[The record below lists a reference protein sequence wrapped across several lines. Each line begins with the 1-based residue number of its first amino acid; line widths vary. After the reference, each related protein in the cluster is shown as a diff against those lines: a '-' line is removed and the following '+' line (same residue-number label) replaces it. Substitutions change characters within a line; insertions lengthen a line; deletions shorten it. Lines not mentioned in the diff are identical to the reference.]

1 MVKSLIVIAALVM
14 ALGSAGFVL
23 SPEQAI
29 GFTVFTKVSVQAVDT
44 AAQSLTFRTT
54 DGQTWTLNAA
64 SPDLL
69 KDLHTGDICSLELDS
84 DDRVVKIVKAGTS

>member
-1 MVKSLIVIAALVM
+1 MVKSLIVTAALVM
-14 ALGSAGFVL
+14 ALSSAGLVL
-23 SPEQAI
+23 SPEQAS

-44 AAQSLTFRTT
+44 SARSLTFRTT
-54 DGQTWTLNAA
+54 DGQTWTLTAA

-84 DDRVVKIVKAGTS
+84 DDRVVKIVKTGTP